1 MFALIT
7 AVLQSSRCPPLWQF
21 YYQSW
26 NAAQESFPL
35 TISATFHTSGQVSV
49 ADMSVEEG
57 RAAEEDN
64 MYTKRTK
71 DGKKIVMYESEPTKT
86 PVRTAALM
94 R

>member
-1 MFALIT
+1 
-7 AVLQSSRCPPLWQF
+7 
-21 YYQSW
+21 
-26 NAAQESFPL
+26 
-35 TISATFHTSGQVSV
+35 
-49 ADMSVEEG
+49 MSVEEG

-64 MYTKRTK
+64 TYTKRTK

>member
-35 TISATFHTSGQVSV
+35 TVSATFHTSGQVSV

-64 MYTKRTK
+64 TYTKRMK
-71 DGKKIVMYESEPTKT
+71 DGKKNSHVWKWANKDTC
-86 PVRTAALM
+86 
-94 R
+94 